1 LLNASLGDITTLSA
15 LPKLAAKIL
24 ITVLIGGFLGATL
37 VRLAPGFGVDEEELD
52 ARLSAQSIQA
62 LRATR

>member
-1 LLNASLGDITTLSA
+1 

-37 VRLAPGFGVDEEELD
+37 VRLAPGFGVNEEELD
-52 ARLSAQSIQA
+52 IRDGFAAGETADMRRDDSIGTA
-62 LRATR
+62 VHA